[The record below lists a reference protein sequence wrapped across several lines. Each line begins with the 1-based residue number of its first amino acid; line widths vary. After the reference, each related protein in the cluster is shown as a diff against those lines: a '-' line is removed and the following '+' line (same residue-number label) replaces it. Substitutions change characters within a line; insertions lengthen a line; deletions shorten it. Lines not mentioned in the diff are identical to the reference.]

1 MENDSDDDAP
11 IQLHFDVS
19 HPPPHLQADDRPNQ
33 DIMLK
38 AALSGAAAVE
48 NQADLFHIQTR
59 NTRNLDDMVSIFNR
73 NDKQSALKLLEQQ
86 NEITLT
92 DSVYVNEHDEER
104 LVWQVHSHY
113 LDLCICM
120 GCRLG
125 LGAMLPNIRIHHVL
139 EFQLK
144 LHQGHRPF
152 SVKYAKLGFDPTNCL
167 MYIG

>member
-48 NQADLFHIQTR
+48 NQADWFHIQLR

-73 NDKQSALKLLEQQ
+73 NDKQSALKLLE
-86 NEITLT
+86 
-92 DSVYVNEHDEER
+92 
-104 LVWQVHSHY
+104 
-113 LDLCICM
+113 
-120 GCRLG
+120 
-125 LGAMLPNIRIHHVL
+125 
-139 EFQLK
+139 
-144 LHQGHRPF
+144 
-152 SVKYAKLGFDPTNCL
+152 
-167 MYIG
+167 